1 MGLKIP
7 KNLPQ
12 PMFVRPTDYVSLPG
26 ADYVVKRN
34 EFGQAIK
41 LVGRIVRK
49 LPTDKDVIQALKDHR
64 IVGYW
69 GNKFFVLERV
79 DDEIVDSILETIW
92 EFDKRRGVPPP
103 DRSVLEDRIYE
114 F

>member
-7 KNLPQ
+7 KGLPQ
-12 PMFVRPTDYVSLPG
+12 PLFVRPTDYVSLPG
-26 ADYVVKRN
+26 ADYIVKRN
-34 EFGQAIK
+34 EFGQVIK

-49 LPTDKDVIQALKDHR
+49 LSTEKDILQALKDHR
-64 IVGYW
+64 LVGYW
-69 GNKFFVLERV
+69 GNKYFTYERV
-79 DDEIVDSILETIW
+79 DDEIVDNILEVIW

-103 DRSVLEDRIYE
+103 DKSELEDKIYE